1 MMFFLGS
8 ASHIILWLFYK
19 SLRKRKV
26 YLVSF
31 LIASLLALYA
41 ILHID
46 RAELKPTEKDYWL
59 FLPILFLVN
68 FGLLRILF
76 LIVFGN
82 EPLMT
87 GYRQS
92 SWEQGEYRRL
102 HFGDAFFTI
111 LTLSVPWLI
120 IIFLSC
126 LKILN

>member
-1 MMFFLGS
+1 MFFLGS
-8 ASHIILWLFYK
+8 ANHVILWLFYK

-46 RAELKPTEKDYWL
+46 SVELKSTEKDYWL
-59 FLPILFLVN
+59 FLPILFLVT
-68 FGLLRILF
+68 FGLLRIFF

-87 GYRQS
+87 GYRQP

-102 HFGDAFFTI
+102 HFGDVFFTI
-111 LTLSVPWLI
+111 LTLIVSWLI
-120 IIFLSC
+120 IIFLSY